1 MSDTQ
6 KQSITWQDVEKALI
20 DVVRAGLYYKKPKDG
35 KFLQGYKKRVHD
47 LRQAD
52 DPEEF
57 VKETAK
63 ILFPNEAKY
72 SQKKKDYRTYY
83 KYEPRIL
90 KTTETLNDLY
100 YTIAKEYFQTD
111 EDIEKEA
118 DDFLNGE
125 GEDEDEDA
133 EDFVNE

>member
-6 KQSITWQDVEKALI
+6 KQSITWQDIEKALI

-52 DPEEF
+52 DPTEF
-57 VKETAK
+57 IIEKAQY
-63 ILFPNEAKY
+63 LFPNEAKY
-72 SQKKKDYRTYY
+72 NQMKKDYRTYY

-90 KTTETLNDLY
+90 KTTETLNEMY